1 MAIGLGALTAGFAL
15 LALWP
20 EPTGYGVIAVV
31 LTSLGLGDGLAIT
44 TSAAVLVSAVPAER
58 AGQAG
63 AVSET
68 SYELGVG
75 PGVALLGSIH
85 AAVYHAR
92 LGPLPLEGE
101 QLRTARE
108 SAGGAHDVAQDIG
121 GAQGAAV
128 LRAASD
134 AFDSALTTTAY
145 VSAALVAV
153 AAVLTV
159 ALVPKDFKVT
169 GTH

>member
-1 MAIGLGALTAGFAL
+1 MRDTWRLS
-15 LALWP
+15 LAAAM
-20 EPTGYGVIAVV
+20 VAVTLPV
-31 LTSLGLGDGLAIT
+31 AVQDA
-44 TSAAVLVSAVPAER
+44 SAADSRPA
-58 AGQAG
+58 G
-63 AVSET
+63 
-68 SYELGVG
+68 
-75 PGVALLGSIH
+75 
-85 AAVYHAR
+85 AR

-108 SAGGAHDVAQDIG
+108 SAGGARDVAQDIG

-159 ALVPKDFKVT
+159 ALVPEDFKVT

>member
-1 MAIGLGALTAGFAL
+1 
-15 LALWP
+15 
-20 EPTGYGVIAVV
+20 
-31 LTSLGLGDGLAIT
+31 
-44 TSAAVLVSAVPAER
+44 
-58 AGQAG
+58 
-63 AVSET
+63 
-68 SYELGVG
+68 
-75 PGVALLGSIH
+75 
-85 AAVYHAR
+85 
-92 LGPLPLEGE
+92 
-101 QLRTARE
+101 
-108 SAGGAHDVAQDIG
+108 
-121 GAQGAAV
+121 V